1 MKTVTDFL
9 HVVLDQSQQALK
21 KNEIPVGAVIYDP
34 KKMTLISKAHNKELS
49 SKDPTSHAE
58 ILCIRKAC
66 KKLNQKR
73 LDGLIMITYLEPC
86 NMCKEVIKSA
96 RIKEVRFIFS
106 NQNPSRKTI
115 KKIIYQKLET
125 NEENL
130 VKTFF
135 KKKELKISTNIF
147 SIVFLIPLYFFS
159 NLINFISTFLIGTTY
174 SYKR

>member
-1 MKTVTDFL
+1 MTGTLFIMKTITDFL
-9 HVVLDQSQQALK
+9 QVVLDQSHQALK

-34 KKMTLISKAHNKELS
+34 KKMILISKAHNKELS

-73 LDGLIMITYLEPC
+73 LDGFSMITYLEPC
-86 NMCKEVIKSA
+86 DMCKEVIKSA
-96 RIKEVRFIFS
+96 RIREVKFIFN

-115 KKIIYQKLET
+115 KRILFEKLET

-130 VKTFF
+130 VKLFF
-135 KKKELKISTNIF
+135 KKKRISN
-147 SIVFLIPLYFFS
+147 
-159 NLINFISTFLIGTTY
+159 
-174 SYKR
+174 

>member
-9 HVVLDQSQQALK
+9 QVVLDQSQQALK

-130 VKTFF
+130 VKIFF
-135 KKKELKISTNIF
+135 KKKRIKNQHQYLFDSISDPILF
-147 SIVFLIPLYFFS
+147 FQRFDKLYFY
-159 NLINFISTFLIGTTY
+159 IPHRY
-174 SYKR
+174 SL

>member
-1 MKTVTDFL
+1 MKTITDFL
-9 HVVLDQSQQALK
+9 QVVLDQSHYALK

-34 KKMTLISKAHNKELS
+34 KKMILISRAHNKELS

-73 LDGLIMITYLEPC
+73 LDGFSMITYLEPC

-96 RIKEVRFIFS
+96 RLKEVKFIFT

-115 KKIIYQKLET
+115 KRVLFEKLET

-130 VKTFF
+130 VKLFF
-135 KKKELKISTNIF
+135 KKKRISN
-147 SIVFLIPLYFFS
+147 
-159 NLINFISTFLIGTTY
+159 
-174 SYKR
+174 

>member
-9 HVVLDQSQQALK
+9 QVVLDQSQQALK

-86 NMCKEVIKSA
+86 NMCKEVIHK
-96 RIKEVRFIFS
+96 
-106 NQNPSRKTI
+106 
-115 KKIIYQKLET
+115 
-125 NEENL
+125 
-130 VKTFF
+130 
-135 KKKELKISTNIF
+135 
-147 SIVFLIPLYFFS
+147 FLILQRLYCNHGFYILMIFET
-159 NLINFISTFLIGTTY
+159 IFHAKCIS
-174 SYKR
+174 

>member
-1 MKTVTDFL
+1 MKTITDFL
-9 HVVLDQSQQALK
+9 QVVLDQSHYALK

-34 KKMTLISKAHNKELS
+34 KKMILISTAHNKELS

-73 LDGLIMITYLEPC
+73 LDGFSMITYLEPC

-96 RIKEVRFIFS
+96 RLKEVKFIFS

-115 KKIIYQKLET
+115 KRVLFEKLET

-130 VKTFF
+130 VKLFF
-135 KKKELKISTNIF
+135 KKKRISN
-147 SIVFLIPLYFFS
+147 
-159 NLINFISTFLIGTTY
+159 
-174 SYKR
+174 

>member
-1 MKTVTDFL
+1 MIGTLFIMKTVTDFL
-9 HVVLDQSQQALK
+9 QVVLDQSQQALK
-21 KNEIPVGAVIYDP
+21 KNEIPVGAVIYNP
-34 KKMTLISKAHNKELS
+34 KKMTLISKAHNKELT

-73 LDGLIMITYLEPC
+73 LDGLTMITYLEPC
-86 NMCKEVIKSA
+86 DMCKEVIKSA

-115 KKIIYQKLET
+115 KKILYKKLET

-130 VKTFF
+130 VKIFF
-135 KKKELKISTNIF
+135 KKKRFKN
-147 SIVFLIPLYFFS
+147 
-159 NLINFISTFLIGTTY
+159 
-174 SYKR
+174 

>member
-1 MKTVTDFL
+1 M
-9 HVVLDQSQQALK
+9 VVSCDTNDRNFIHYEDSNRFSPSCIGPKSASVK
-21 KNEIPVGAVIYDP
+21 KNEIPVGVVIYDP

-96 RIKEVRFIFS
+96 RLKEVRFIFR
-106 NQNPSRKTI
+106 NRNPSRKTI
-115 KKIIYQKLET
+115 KKIFYQKLET
-125 NEENL
+125 NEDNL
-130 VKTFF
+130 VKIFF
-135 KKKELKISTNIF
+135 KKKRIKN
-147 SIVFLIPLYFFS
+147 
-159 NLINFISTFLIGTTY
+159 
-174 SYKR
+174 

>member
-1 MKTVTDFL
+1 MQKSYASEKL
-9 HVVLDQSQQALK
+9 
-21 KNEIPVGAVIYDP
+21 
-34 KKMTLISKAHNKELS
+34 
-49 SKDPTSHAE
+49 
-58 ILCIRKAC
+58 C

-115 KKIIYQKLET
+115 KKIFYQKLET

-130 VKTFF
+130 VKIFF
-135 KKKELKISTNIF
+135 KKELKISTNIF

-159 NLINFISTFLIGTTY
+159 NLINFISTFLIGTPY